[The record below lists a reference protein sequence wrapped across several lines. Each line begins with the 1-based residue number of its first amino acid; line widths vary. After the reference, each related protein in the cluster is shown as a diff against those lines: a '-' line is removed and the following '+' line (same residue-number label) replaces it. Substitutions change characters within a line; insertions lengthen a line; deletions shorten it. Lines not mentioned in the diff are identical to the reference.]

1 MPYQI
6 MLWRVLLTAVSLLV
20 VSLAALMLD
29 CASAVLDLF
38 SNDPLGVCATMAS
51 LGLTNGVWTGSGF
64 LLFGLLA
71 IFAVWAVRP
80 VADKRAQI
88 EVANSLLLNLERLN
102 DVGTQI
108 SEIEDEISNDEIKV
122 ARLTRRLEAVELAVD
137 SSATPSREVTQQ
149 WMALLVEANDLHNKG
164 ILPTVE
170 FKVINTRLLGLFGSP
185 RANTSKLSEA
195 GSTSV

>member
-1 MPYQI
+1 MF
-6 MLWRVLLTAVSLLV
+6 WRVLLTAVSLLV
-20 VSLAALMLD
+20 VSLAVLMLD
-29 CASAVLDLF
+29 CASAVLDLV
-38 SNDPLGVCATMAS
+38 SDDPLGVCATMGS
-51 LGLTNGVWTGSGF
+51 LGLESGVWTGAAL

-71 IFAVWAVRP
+71 IVAVWVVRP

-108 SEIEDEISNDEIKV
+108 SEIEEEISNDEIRV

-149 WMALLVEANDLHNKG
+149 WMSLLVEANDLHNKG
-164 ILPTVE
+164 TLPTE
-170 FKVINTRLLGLFGSP
+170 QFKVINTRLLDLFVAP
-185 RANTSKLSEA
+185 RGNNSKLSEA
-195 GSTSV
+195 GSTPV

>member
-1 MPYQI
+1 MF
-6 MLWRVLLTAVSLLV
+6 WRVLLTTVSLLV
-20 VSLAALMLD
+20 VLLAALMLD

-38 SNDPLGVCATMAS
+38 IDDPLGVCATMGS
-51 LGLTNGVWTGSGF
+51 LGLTNGVWTGSGL

-80 VADKRAQI
+80 VADKRAQL

-122 ARLTRRLEAVELAVD
+122 ARLNRRLEAVELAVD

-164 ILPTVE
+164 TLPTEE
-170 FKVINTRLLGLFGSP
+170 FKVINTRLLDLFGAP
-185 RANTSKLSEA
+185 RTNTSRLSEA
-195 GSTSV
+195 GPTSA